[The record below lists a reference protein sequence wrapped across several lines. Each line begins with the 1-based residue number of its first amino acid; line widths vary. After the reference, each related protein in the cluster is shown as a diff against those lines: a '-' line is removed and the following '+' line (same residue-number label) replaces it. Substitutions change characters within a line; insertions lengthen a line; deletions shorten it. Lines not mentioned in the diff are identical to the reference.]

1 MHTYILKYNDWIDFQ
16 TWFKLSNGIS
26 IFFLRPM
33 LRGGRWRFYIRIHP
47 RLLPGA
53 ILPDQRLVCEAGRL
67 LSAAAVGMIH
77 MTSQLYNISKWL
89 YHSLVCMYCIYC
101 IYKWIYAYMFM
112 HLCLCIYK
120 MYQCI
125 YAVCRYVDGVRT
137 YRYCFATSPFT
148 CMYVCTYACMH
159 VLICILYLMLVITD
173 QGFYR
178 VHPYTYCIASTYISS
193 SHA

>member
-1 MHTYILKYNDWIDFQ
+1 MEYRF
-16 TWFKLSNGIS
+16 
-26 IFFLRPM
+26 FFL
-33 LRGGRWRFYIRIHP
+33 G
-47 RLLPGA
+47 
-53 ILPDQRLVCEAGRL
+53 QC
-67 LSAAAVGMIH
+67 SAVAVGDFIYVFIH
-77 MTSQLYNISKWL
+77 GYYLVRYCPTRDLYVRLGDSFPLPQWVWHLNYTIFLSGFIIHL
-89 YHSLVCMYCIYC
+89 CIYF
-101 IYKWIYAYMFM
+101 IYKCIYAYMFM
-112 HLCLCIYK
+112 HLCLCIHE

-178 VHPYTYCIASTYISS
+178 VHPYCIVSTYISS